1 MAVETLI
8 AALENRIVEVD
19 PKRSD
24 GPISEKHTTR
34 SSSIEAQ

>member
-8 AALENRIVEVD
+8 ATLENRIVEVG
-19 PKRSD
+19 PNWPD
-24 GPISEKHTTR
+24 GPISKKHMTR